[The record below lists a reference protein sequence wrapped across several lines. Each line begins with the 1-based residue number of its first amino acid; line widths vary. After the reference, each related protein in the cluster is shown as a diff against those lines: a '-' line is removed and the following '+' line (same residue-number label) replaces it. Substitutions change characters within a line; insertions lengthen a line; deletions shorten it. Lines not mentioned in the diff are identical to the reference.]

1 MSGPEPEAAAA
12 GGADAGAGSGSA
24 LDETRSGDRV
34 AGAARAAP
42 GQGATRDATRQKAW
56 LLLLISGPVLALD
69 LLTKAWV
76 LDNFTLYESVPV
88 LGNVFRFTYTHN
100 PGAAFGINIGEHSR
114 IFFLCLALVALGI
127 LAWLYVVTPLWDR
140 LRLYAVA
147 LVTGGAV
154 GNIVDRIRFERG
166 VVDFLDVGIGPYR
179 WPVFNVADAAVSVGA
194 VLLLVS
200 FYLEERRERHRPGAE
215 A

>member
-1 MSGPEPEAAAA
+1 MSSPEPDAASVRGAEPTAGGGPAGEAAS
-12 GGADAGAGSGSA
+12 AGASA
-24 LDETRSGDRV
+24 TGGEGRS
-34 AGAARAAP
+34 
-42 GQGATRDATRQKAW
+42 KA
-56 LLLLISGPVLALD
+56 LLLLLVGGPVLAAD

-76 LDNFTLYESVPV
+76 LDTFTLYETVPV
-88 LGNVFRFTYTHN
+88 LGEFFRFTYTHN

-114 IFFLCLALVALGI
+114 IFFLVLAILALGI
-127 LAWLYVVTPLWDR
+127 LAWLYVVTPAWDR

-166 VVDFLDVGIGPYR
+166 VVDFLDVGIGAYR

-200 FYLEERRERHRPGAE
+200 FYLEERRERDPPGADG
-215 A
+215 

>member
-1 MSGPEPEAAAA
+1 MPYAEGAAPAEGRAASEADGEGA
-12 GGADAGAGSGSA
+12 ADAA
-24 LDETRSGDRV
+24 TRSASERGVDKLRLLGLVGGTV
-34 AGAARAAP
+34 A
-42 GQGATRDATRQKAW
+42 
-56 LLLLISGPVLALD
+56 VLD
-69 LLTKAWV
+69 LITKAWV
-76 LDNFTLYESVPV
+76 LRNFALYESVPV
-88 LGNVFRFTYTHN
+88 VGDFFRLTYTHN

-114 IFFLCLALVALGI
+114 IFFLVLAMLALGI
-127 LAWLYVVTPLWDR
+127 LAWLYLVTPVWDR

-166 VVDFLDVGIGPYR
+166 VVDFLDVGIGAYR

-200 FYLEERRERHRPGAE
+200 FYLEERRERHPPGAE
-215 A
+215 G

>member
-1 MSGPEPEAAAA
+1 MSGPETGTAAVRGTGTSA
-12 GGADAGAGSGSA
+12 GGEPAGGEASA
-24 LDETRSGDRV
+24 VTATARR
-34 AGAARAAP
+34 GAR
-42 GQGATRDATRQKAW
+42 RKALV
-56 LLLLISGPVLALD
+56 LLLVGGPVLVLD

-88 LGNVFRFTYTHN
+88 LGDFFRFTYTHN

-114 IFFLCLALVALGI
+114 VFFLVLALVALGI
-127 LAWLYVVTPLWDR
+127 LAWLYVVTPAWDR
-140 LRLYAVA
+140 LRLWAVA

-166 VVDFLDVGIGPYR
+166 VVDFLDVGIGAYR

-200 FYLEERRERHRPGAE
+200 FYLEERRERDPPGDAG
-215 A
+215 

>member
-1 MSGPEPEAAAA
+1 MSGPEPGAASVTGTEAP
-12 GGADAGAGSGSA
+12 AGSGTGGDGVSA
-24 LDETRSGDRV
+24 PAATATGGGGRS
-34 AGAARAAP
+34 
-42 GQGATRDATRQKAW
+42 KA
-56 LLLLISGPVLALD
+56 LLLLLVGGPVLAAD

-76 LDNFTLYESVPV
+76 LDTFTLYETVPV
-88 LGNVFRFTYTHN
+88 LGEFFRFTYTHN

-114 IFFLCLALVALGI
+114 IFFLVLAIVALGI
-127 LAWLYVVTPLWDR
+127 LAWLYVITPVWDR

-166 VVDFLDVGIGPYR
+166 VVDFLDVGIGAYR

-200 FYLEERRERHRPGAE
+200 FYLEERRERDPPGAE
-215 A
+215 G

>member
-1 MSGPEPEAAAA
+1 VSGAEPTAGGGPATGNEPAGEAA
-12 GGADAGAGSGSA
+12 S
-24 LDETRSGDRV
+24 
-34 AGAARAAP
+34 AGAA
-42 GQGATRDATRQKAW
+42 ATGDGRRRKA
-56 LLLLISGPVLALD
+56 LLLLLVGGPVLAAD

-76 LDNFTLYESVPV
+76 LDTFTLYETVPV
-88 LGNVFRFTYTHN
+88 LGEFFRFTYTHN

-114 IFFLCLALVALGI
+114 IFFLVLAVLALGI
-127 LAWLYVVTPLWDR
+127 LAWLYLVTPAWDR

-166 VVDFLDVGIGPYR
+166 VVDFLDVGIGAYR

-200 FYLEERRERHRPGAE
+200 FYLEERRERDPPGAD

>member
-1 MSGPEPEAAAA
+1 MSGPEPGAAAVS
-12 GGADAGAGSGSA
+12 GADAPSGRERAAEAGAG
-24 LDETRSGDRV
+24 
-34 AGAARAAP
+34 RAAVERE
-42 GQGATRDATRQKAW
+42 GWRRKALV
-56 LLLLISGPVLALD
+56 LLLVSGPVLVLD

-76 LDNFTLYESVPV
+76 LDNFTLYETVPV
-88 LGNVFRFTYTHN
+88 LGDFFRFTYTHN
-100 PGAAFGINIGEHSR
+100 PGAAFGIHIGEHSR
-114 IFFLCLALVALGI
+114 LFFLGLALVALGI

-147 LVTGGAV
+147 LVTGGAL

-166 VVDFLDVGIGPYR
+166 VVDFLDVGIGAYR

-200 FYLEERRERHRPGAE
+200 FYLEERRERDPPGTGA
-215 A
+215 

>member
-1 MSGPEPEAAAA
+1 MSGPEPRNATAS
-12 GGADAGAGSGSA
+12 GTGAPAGS
-24 LDETRSGDRV
+24 ETTAGDDASV
-34 AGAARAAP
+34 GAAVGRK
-42 GQGATRDATRQKAW
+42 GATRKALV
-56 LLLLISGPVLALD
+56 LLFTGGPVLVLD

-76 LDNFTLYESVPV
+76 LDTFTLYESVPV
-88 LGNVFRFTYTHN
+88 LGEFFRFTYTHN

-114 IFFLCLALVALGI
+114 VFFLVLAVLALGI
-127 LAWLYVVTPLWDR
+127 LAWLYVVTPAWDR

-147 LVTGGAV
+147 LVTGGAL

-166 VVDFLDVGIGPYR
+166 VVDFLDVGIGAYR

-200 FYLEERRERHRPGAE
+200 FYLEERRERDPTGVDV
-215 A
+215 